1 MAAKKAGKQAIQR
14 NVYALG
20 AVSFLTDIS
29 SEMIFPLIPL
39 FVTTILGAGAHVLG
53 VIEGIADSAA
63 SLMDIFVGYFSDK
76 AGERKKFVTAGYGIS
91 AITKVGIAL
100 STTWWHVLLMR
111 GTERVGKSI
120 RTSPRDAMIAESTPK
135 ELRGKA
141 FGLHRAMDTAGAIIG
156 PLLALAILSAIGST
170 EPGYR
175 AVFYASLIPAFLAVL
190 VIFLFVREPKKDAV
204 NPVAKRPSFWES
216 LRQTT
221 REYRAFLSVS
231 ALFSLA
237 YFSFAFLIVRAA
249 DLGVSAQD
257 VLLMYVLYNVVY
269 ALSSIPGGMLSD
281 RVGRKPVIAGAFI
294 IYAAV
299 CIGFAFATSWLHAAL
314 LFALYGVFVA
324 LDESVNKAY
333 ISDLVTEEKRGIS
346 LGAYNTLVGAVYLPA
361 SIVAGGLWVAFGPA
375 TTFLF
380 AAAIAV
386 VSAIGIL
393 VACR

>member
-1 MAAKKAGKQAIQR
+1 MADGKGIQR
-14 NVYALG
+14 NVYLLG
-20 AVSFLTDIS
+20 AVSFLNDVS

-39 FVTTILGAGAHVLG
+39 FVTTILGASAQLLG
-53 VIEGIADSAA
+53 LIEGVADSAA
-63 SLMDIFVGYFSDK
+63 SLMDIFVGYFSDR
-76 AGERKKFVTAGYGIS
+76 AGERKKFVFLGYGLSS
-91 AITKVGIAL
+91 ATKIGIAL

-141 FGLHRAMDTAGAIIG
+141 FGLHRAMDTAGAIAG
-156 PLLALAILSAIGST
+156 PLIALAILSAIGST

-175 AVFYASLIPAFLAVL
+175 AVFYAALIPAFLAVL
-190 VIFLFVREPKKDAV
+190 VILLFVREPKKAAAKA
-204 NPVAKRPSFWES
+204 VAKRPSFWES

-221 REYRAFLSVS
+221 HEYRAFLSVS
-231 ALFSLA
+231 ALFSLS
-237 YFSFAFLIVRAA
+237 YFSFAFLIIRAA

-281 RVGRKPVIAGAFI
+281 RVGRKPVIAGAFLV
-294 IYAAV
+294 YAAV
-299 CIGFAFATSWLHAAL
+299 CLGFAFATSWLHAAL

-333 ISDLVTEEKRGIS
+333 ISDLVTTEKRGIS
-346 LGAYNTLVGAVYLPA
+346 LGAYNTLVGAAYLPA
-361 SIVAGGLWVAFGPA
+361 SIVAGALWAAFGPA

-380 AAAIAV
+380 AAIIAA

>member
-1 MAAKKAGKQAIQR
+1 MADGKGIQR
-14 NVYALG
+14 NVYLLG
-20 AVSFLTDIS
+20 AASFLNDVS

-39 FVTTILGAGAHVLG
+39 FVTTILGASAQLLG
-53 VIEGIADSAA
+53 LIEGVADSAA
-63 SLMDIFVGYFSDK
+63 SLMDIFVGYFSDR
-76 AGERKKFVTAGYGIS
+76 AGERKKFVFLGYGLSS
-91 AITKVGIAL
+91 ATKIGIAL

-141 FGLHRAMDTAGAIIG
+141 FGLHRAMDTAGAIAG
-156 PLLALAILSAIGST
+156 PLIALAILSAIGST

-175 AVFYASLIPAFLAVL
+175 AVFYAALIPAFLAVL
-190 VIFLFVREPKKDAV
+190 VILLFVREPKKAAAKA
-204 NPVAKRPSFWES
+204 VAKRPSFWES

-221 REYRAFLSVS
+221 HEYRAFLSVS
-231 ALFSLA
+231 ALFSLS
-237 YFSFAFLIVRAA
+237 YFSFAFLIIRAA

-281 RVGRKPVIAGAFI
+281 RVGRKPVIAGAFLV
-294 IYAAV
+294 YAAV
-299 CIGFAFATSWLHAAL
+299 CLGFAFATSWLHAAL

-333 ISDLVTEEKRGIS
+333 ISDLVTTEKRGIS

-361 SIVAGGLWVAFGPA
+361 SIVAGALWAAFGPV

-380 AAAIAV
+380 AAIIAA
-386 VSAIGIL
+386 VSAIGLL

>member
-1 MAAKKAGKQAIQR
+1 MADGKGIQR
-14 NVYALG
+14 NVYLLG
-20 AVSFLTDIS
+20 AVSFLNDVS

-39 FVTTILGAGAHVLG
+39 FVTTILGASAQLLG
-53 VIEGIADSAA
+53 LIEGVADSAA
-63 SLMDIFVGYFSDK
+63 SLMDIFVGYFSDR
-76 AGERKKFVTAGYGIS
+76 AGERKKFVFLGYGLSS
-91 AITKVGIAL
+91 ATKIGIAL
-100 STTWWHVLLMR
+100 STAWWHVLLMR

-141 FGLHRAMDTAGAIIG
+141 FGLHRAMDTAGAIAG
-156 PLLALAILSAIGST
+156 PLIALAILSAIGST

-175 AVFYASLIPAFLAVL
+175 AVFYAALIPAFLAVL
-190 VIFLFVREPKKDAV
+190 VILLFVREPKKAAAKA
-204 NPVAKRPSFWES
+204 VAKRPSFWES

-221 REYRAFLSVS
+221 HEYRAFLSVS
-231 ALFSLA
+231 ALFSLS
-237 YFSFAFLIVRAA
+237 YFSFAFLIIRAA

-281 RVGRKPVIAGAFI
+281 RVGRKPVIAGAFL

-299 CIGFAFATSWLHAAL
+299 CLGFAFATSWIHAAL

-333 ISDLVTEEKRGIS
+333 ISDLVTTEKRGIS

-361 SIVAGGLWVAFGPA
+361 SIVAGALWAAFGPV

-380 AAAIAV
+380 AAIIAA
-386 VSAIGIL
+386 VSAIGLL

>member
-1 MAAKKAGKQAIQR
+1 MADGKGIQR
-14 NVYALG
+14 NVYLLG
-20 AVSFLTDIS
+20 AVSFLNDVS

-39 FVTTILGAGAHVLG
+39 FVTTILGASAQLLG
-53 VIEGIADSAA
+53 LIEGVADSAA
-63 SLMDIFVGYFSDK
+63 SLMDIFVGYFSDR
-76 AGERKKFVTAGYGIS
+76 AGERKKFVFLGYGLSS
-91 AITKVGIAL
+91 ATKIGIAL
-100 STTWWHVLLMR
+100 STAWWHVLLMR

-141 FGLHRAMDTAGAIIG
+141 FGLHRAMDTAGAIAG
-156 PLLALAILSAIGST
+156 PLIALAILSAIGST

-175 AVFYASLIPAFLAVL
+175 AVFYAALIPAFLAVL
-190 VIFLFVREPKKDAV
+190 VILLFVREPKKAAAKA
-204 NPVAKRPSFWES
+204 VAKRPSFWES

-221 REYRAFLSVS
+221 HEYRAFLSVS
-231 ALFSLA
+231 ALFSLS
-237 YFSFAFLIVRAA
+237 YFSFAFLIIRAA

-281 RVGRKPVIAGAFI
+281 RVGRKPVIAGAFL

-299 CIGFAFATSWLHAAL
+299 CLGFAFATSWLHAAL

-333 ISDLVTEEKRGIS
+333 ISDLVTTEKRGIS

-361 SIVAGGLWVAFGPA
+361 SIVAGALWAAFGPV

-380 AAAIAV
+380 AAIIAA
-386 VSAIGIL
+386 VSAIGLL